1 MMPNKYI
8 YDFEKPLSD
17 IQNKIN
23 ELRTTS
29 IKTGVDITLKI
40 NDLEEQLHQE
50 AIKIYSSLTR
60 WQKVQLARHPD
71 RLHSK
76 DYIDRITSYWMELH
90 GDRKYADDK
99 AIISG
104 ISKIDNYKVVIIAQE
119 KGRGTKDKVFRNFGM
134 PKPEGYRKAL
144 RIMKLAEKHKIPI
157 VTLIDT
163 PGAYPGI
170 GAEERGQAQAIA
182 DNLFEMSRLEVPII
196 SVVIGEGA
204 SGGALAIGLADKILC
219 MENTWYSVISPE
231 GCASILYRDASMS
244 QQAADSMK
252 VTSIDLNEMGIAD
265 EIIKEP
271 LGGAHMD
278 ASESAENLKSA
289 IISNLEKL
297 NEYSVSELINN
308 RKFKYDK
315 IGSWTIDE

>member
-23 ELRTTS
+23 ELRTAS
-29 IKTGVDITLKI
+29 INTGVDITLKI
-40 NDLEEQLHQE
+40 NDLEEELQQE

-76 DYIDRITSYWMELH
+76 DYIDKITSYWMELH

-104 ISKIDNYKVVIIAQE
+104 IAKIDNYKVVIIAQE

-157 VTLIDT
+157 ITLIDT

-196 SVVIGEGA
+196 SIVIGEGA

-278 ASESAENLKSA
+278 ASESAENLKNA

>member
-1 MMPNKYI
+1 MSQYTLE
-8 YDFEKPLSD
+8 FEKPLKELHDRIIHAKSL
-17 IQNKIN
+17 NSTSGVNN
-23 ELRTTS
+23 EELIKSLESQLLRE
-29 IKTGVDITLKI
+29 K
-40 NDLEEQLHQE
+40 NN
-50 AIKIYSSLTR
+50 IYSNLSR
-60 WQKVQLARHPD
+60 WQKVEVARHPM
-71 RLHSK
+71 RPHSS
-76 DYIDRITSYWMELH
+76 DYIQNITTEWVEIH
-90 GDRKYADDK
+90 GDRKYSDDK
-99 AIISG
+99 AIIAG
-104 ISKIDNYKVVIIAQE
+104 FGVINNIKYAIIGQE
-119 KGRGTKDKVFRNFGM
+119 KGRTTKEKLKHNFGM
-134 PKPEGYRKAL
+134 SKPEGYRKAL

-196 SVVIGEGA
+196 SIVIGEGA

-278 ASESAENLKSA
+278 ARESAENLKNA

>member
-1 MMPNKYI
+1 MANKYI

-29 IKTGVDITLKI
+29 INTGVDITLKI
-40 NDLEEQLHQE
+40 NDLEEELQQE

-76 DYIDRITSYWMELH
+76 DYIDKITSYWMELH

-104 ISKIDNYKVVIIAQE
+104 IAKIDNYKVVIIAQE

-157 VTLIDT
+157 ITLIDT

-196 SVVIGEGA
+196 SIVIGEGA

-278 ASESAENLKSA
+278 ASESAENLKNA